1 MNIHQNCWSGQTLL
15 LPPYILTMTWSLFV
29 PGVAADDSKPHP
41 PDSLMHPTIV
51 KTPNN
56 IQRDM
61 RTGYIKHIRCTYT
74 QKRDQREYWTLPCI
88 CSHFV
93 TNNLFLSYTQQHSC
107 CIISLHK
114 HTNGPLQSYFVINY
128 CFYCCSLSYLAKYDD
143 DAVYKC
149 CYCESE

>member
-93 TNNLFLSYTQQHSC
+93 TNISIIHSTTQLLYNITSQTHQWPPPILFLLL
-107 CIISLHK
+107 IIVFIVVH
-114 HTNGPLQSYFVINY
+114 
-128 CFYCCSLSYLAKYDD
+128 
-143 DAVYKC
+143 
-149 CYCESE
+149 